1 MSCHVLPF
9 LCTWR
14 GQRSVWITDFPFFSF
29 SALASVKVSSNC
41 FSAPSSNCFPAP
53 AALRP
58 LLPGFGTAPET
69 VGDAANYW
77 TRLSLFFSSL
87 SLHFYYSFL
96 PFFPSLILP
105 ISPLDAAALGRG
117 IRPLG
122 RKWIPPISH
131 ANTRTLYPDVLKHQ
145 YIDIFVS
152 AFVIW

>member
-1 MSCHVLPF
+1 MSCHVPLLARDEANGRF
-9 LCTWR
+9 GLR
-14 GQRSVWITDFPFFSF
+14 ISLFFSF

-96 PFFPSLILP
+96 PFFPLS
-105 ISPLDAAALGRG
+105 
-117 IRPLG
+117 
-122 RKWIPPISH
+122 
-131 ANTRTLYPDVLKHQ
+131 YPFHFSIGCSSSRQGHQ
-145 YIDIFVS
+145 APGSKMDTTHQPC
-152 AFVIW
+152 